1 MKKLLFLLIPA
12 CFFAQTNF
20 KKLDSLQFRQNVDQL
35 VKDTGRNYILVTDR
49 NDDDSDNF
57 MYVNSEDKTDI
68 LLIKYRD
75 YMEGKNVDL
84 QLPGV
89 KRWNIIDIYGKY
101 LALFPIWKKYYQKDA
116 DKEVISK
123 NSMAPMKGFPEY
135 SFRRFEGEIWNIG
148 L

>member
-57 MYVNSEDKTDI
+57 MYVNSEDKTDV
-68 LLIKYRD
+68 LLVKYFT
-75 YMEGKNVDL
+75 YMDGKNNDL
-84 QLPGV
+84 EIVGV
-89 KRWNIIDIYGKY
+89 KKWGIDAIYGKY
-101 LALFPIWKKYYQKDA
+101 LALFPLWKKHIDNKA
-116 DKEVISK
+116 DVELSSKKSYLKVNDVYMSRYDNEGHWKIS
-123 NSMAPMKGFPEY
+123 F
-135 SFRRFEGEIWNIG
+135 
-148 L
+148 